1 MCHKV
6 VAFAVKHSYKRA
18 LKIYIFDIVATFTS
32 FRDGSLFT
40 LTVIHRS
47 VLGKL
52 QESISGWGANVP
64 SCKALFE

>member
-18 LKIYIFDIVATFTS
+18 LKNIFVLVATFTS

-47 VLGKL
+47 VLGKF
-52 QESISGWGANVP
+52 QESIPGWGANVP

>member
-18 LKIYIFDIVATFTS
+18 LKNMFVIVATFTS
-32 FRDGSLFT
+32 FRDGSLFSLT
-40 LTVIHRS
+40 LIHRS

-52 QESISGWGANVP
+52 QESMSG
-64 SCKALFE
+64 